1 MTAIFKLE
9 SIDFHQGIG
18 INDTYCFFLDRSIE
32 TSQDPD
38 TNQGQLPVAVLA
50 PTHKFTF

>member
-9 SIDFHQGIG
+9 SIDFHQGNG
-18 INDTYCFFLDRSIE
+18 MTDTDSFYLVTGKEIYFE

-38 TNQGQLPVAVLA
+38 TN
-50 PTHKFTF
+50 T

>member
-9 SIDFHQGIG
+9 SIDFHQGNG
-18 INDTYCFFLDRSIE
+18 MNDTYCFFLDTSIE

-38 TNQGQLPVAVLA
+38 TN
-50 PTHKFTF
+50 T